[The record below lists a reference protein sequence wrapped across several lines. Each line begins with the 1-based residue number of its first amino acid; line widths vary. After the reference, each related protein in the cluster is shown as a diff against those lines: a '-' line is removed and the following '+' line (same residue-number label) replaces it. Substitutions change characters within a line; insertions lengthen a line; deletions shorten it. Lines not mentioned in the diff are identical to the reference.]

1 MLKADIEI
9 NIPSNAALGRYKLH
23 FFHKTSAGLTKKA
36 ETKVYILANPFDEL
50 GGCFYEVNF

>member
-9 NIPSNAALGRYKLH
+9 NIPSNAALGRYKLNI
-23 FFHKTSAGLTKKA
+23 FHKTSAGLTKKA